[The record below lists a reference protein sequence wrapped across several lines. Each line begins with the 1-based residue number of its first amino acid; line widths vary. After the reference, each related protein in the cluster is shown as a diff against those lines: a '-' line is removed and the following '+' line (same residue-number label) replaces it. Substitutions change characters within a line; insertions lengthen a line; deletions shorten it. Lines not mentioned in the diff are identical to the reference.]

1 MFFFPRVSSFLP
13 LSAFSAFAAFAVV
26 ALVAA
31 CSSKTNNTP
40 AQECTTQAYPTLACG
55 SIKACA
61 SGKGNTC
68 TSATLELPDGK
79 KFTCASCSE
88 CKKAQDEALA
98 ACDNKEPP
106 AADTDGGGTVTTTP
120 ESDAAAP
127 PVEEDAG
134 M

>member
-1 MFFFPRVSSFLP
+1 MSFLP
-13 LSAFSAFAAFAVV
+13 RLSSILPLSAFAVV
-26 ALVAA
+26 ALVAASA

-61 SGKGNTC
+61 NGKGNTC

-98 ACDNKEPP
+98 ACDNKEAP
-106 AADTDGGGTVTTTP
+106 AADPDAGGTVTP
-120 ESDAAAP
+120 EADASTP
-127 PVEEDAG
+127 PVDEDSG

>member
-1 MFFFPRVSSFLP
+1 MSFLPRLSSFLP
-13 LSAFSAFAAFAVV
+13 LSAFAFI
-26 ALVAA
+26 ALAAA

-61 SGKGNTC
+61 NGKGSQC

-79 KFTCASCSE
+79 KFTCASCDE

-106 AADTDGGGTVTTTP
+106 AADPDGGATVTP
-120 ESDAAAP
+120 PPASDAAPP

>member
-1 MFFFPRVSSFLP
+1 MSSSPRFFSFRP
-13 LSAFSAFAAFAVV
+13 LAAFAVL

-61 SGKGNTC
+61 NGKGNTC

-79 KFTCASCSE
+79 KFTCASCDE

-98 ACDNKEPP
+98 ACDNKEPGAVDP
-106 AADTDGGGTVTTTP
+106 DAGGMTMTPPPEADAGT
-120 ESDAAAP
+120 P